1 MSLMM
6 LNCDLTDNDSGVAP
20 SPCRAAITSRASACL
35 PFRMRRRGES
45 GRNGHSTYISKVKK
59 TWKASGNLQATL
71 PGANENPS
79 VNQFEMENPVIQ
91 LALFF
96 FFL

>member
-1 MSLMM
+1 
-6 LNCDLTDNDSGVAP
+6 
-20 SPCRAAITSRASACL
+20 
-35 PFRMRRRGES
+35 
-45 GRNGHSTYISKVKK
+45 VKK